1 MAAPADIAAFLKSVK
16 LFREFTDSELLAFA
30 GRLDERTLKQ
40 GQVLFREGDP
50 GEEMFVVQKGT
61 TIISK
66 VVSGRVEQVLAR
78 ATAGDF
84 FGEMSLFDRS
94 PRSATI
100 QAETDV
106 ALLVLDREHLNLL
119 IEVNPR
125 AAAAFFHSLVYVFI
139 ERLRAS
145 GELVA
150 EITRCGR
157 IFTQAAAPPRR
168 AKLELL
174 VRRDGDETGFDLRTV
189 GSAAAWV
196 KMRPQRDRKSVV

>member
-1 MAAPADIAAFLKSVK
+1 MAATADIAAFLKSVK

-30 GRLDERTLKQ
+30 ARLDERTLKQ

-84 FGEMSLFDRS
+84 F
-94 PRSATI
+94 

-150 EITRCGR
+150 EITRWG
-157 IFTQAAAPPRR
+157 
-168 AKLELL
+168 LEA
-174 VRRDGDETGFDLRTV
+174 TGLDMESR
-189 GSAAAWV
+189 
-196 KMRPQRDRKSVV
+196 